1 MIPAI
6 HLLVDQMQFVI
17 MVNALVLLN
26 IQWAIHIKLVVP
38 SVFKI
43 MIVIETWLVFEINAQ
58 TPA

>member
-26 IQWAIHIKLVVP
+26 IQWAIHIKRVVP